1 MLTFETLL
9 PMAHLLGL
17 ALALGSSTVKLT
29 LLVKSMKDHSFVPAY
44 IAAAKPITR
53 LILTGTAL
61 LVLSGIIWLI
71 RGYPFIDIL
80 IVKLILVAAIFVLGS
95 TIDKVIEP
103 KFLKLAPVP
112 GESPSPEF
120 IRIQKR
126 YLILEV
132 TATGLYYVIVVMWL
146 LF

>member
-9 PMAHLLGL
+9 PLAHLLG
-17 ALALGSSTVKLT
+17 
-29 LLVKSMKDHSFVPAY
+29 
-44 IAAAKPITR
+44 
-53 LILTGTAL
+53 
-61 LVLSGIIWLI
+61 
-71 RGYPFIDIL
+71 
-80 IVKLILVAAIFVLGS
+80 VALGS

-126 YLILEV
+126 YLIAEV
-132 TATGLYYVIVVMWL
+132 TATGSYYVIVVMWL